1 MCASLGHGSSLS
13 IQAAD
18 ICGDTSFVETVKR
31 GIYSKSLKL
40 LLKMWRTL
48 WNFVSSFAKGM
59 QMLEDFFLRH
69 KMVLVYPHYNLGCLI
84 VGFSHNFASIAYIS
98 GTTAPVEQKAEKPKR
113 HLHTR
118 HRRRYNDPAESSS
131 DDESAVIDTKATS
144 RLQARTPSSD
154 LEDNDLNRHNR
165 YMRQS

>member
-1 MCASLGHGSSLS
+1 MDASFGQNRKG
-13 IQAAD
+13 IQDFEGLYLKNVENAMELCFILCKRYAD
-18 ICGDTSFVETVKR
+18 VR
-31 GIYSKSLKL
+31 G
-40 LLKMWRTL
+40 
-48 WNFVSSFAKGM
+48 
-59 QMLEDFFLRH
+59 FFLRH

-98 GTTAPVEQKAEKPKR
+98 GSTAPVEQKAEKPKR

-165 YMRQS
+165 YM

>member
-1 MCASLGHGSSLS
+1 MELCFILCKRY
-13 IQAAD
+13 AD
-18 ICGDTSFVETVKR
+18 VR
-31 GIYSKSLKL
+31 G
-40 LLKMWRTL
+40 
-48 WNFVSSFAKGM
+48 
-59 QMLEDFFLRH
+59 FFLRH
-69 KMVLVYPHYNLGCLI
+69 KMVLVYPHYNLGCLL

-98 GTTAPVEQKAEKPKR
+98 GSSAPVEQKAEKPKR

-131 DDESAVIDTKATS
+131 DDESAVIETKATS

-165 YMRQS
+165 YMRQSRYGFI